1 MGALL
6 CVLLAFPVVL
16 MYHRVDVTTPNDYVS
31 QTLTVSPAQFAAELQ
46 YLHDK
51 GLQTIGITELERDMH
66 ARRPLEHEV
75 LLTFDDGYSDQYR
88 YALPLLRRYGD
99 VATFFV
105 NVGTIGT
112 ARHLSWREV
121 ERMARAGMSIGCH
134 GVNHVDL
141 STLDASEQSYEI
153 DRCVAMLSAH
163 LHASVL
169 AYAYPSGAFDAQT
182 IELEQQVGLLFGFT
196 TDPRFQTDARSPYE
210 VTRRRIKS
218 GMTPAAF
225 ATVLEPTHT
234 YVSIPLSAP

>member
-1 MGALL
+1 
-6 CVLLAFPVVL
+6 
-16 MYHRVDVTTPNDYVS
+16 
-31 QTLTVSPAQFAAELQ
+31 
-46 YLHDK
+46 
-51 GLQTIGITELERDMH
+51 MH
-66 ARRPLEHEV
+66 AHRPLEHEV

-88 YALPLLRRYGD
+88 YAFPLLRRYGD

-112 ARHLSWREV
+112 ARHLSWQEV

-134 GVNHVDL
+134 GVNHADL
-141 STLDASEQSYEI
+141 STLGASEQSYQI

-210 VTRRRIKS
+210 LTRRRIRS

-225 ATVLEPTHT
+225 ATLLEPTHA
-234 YVSIPLSAP
+234 YVSIPSSSP